1 LSTSA
6 VSSWFRSGLSDG
18 LAWFNALSDE
28 EARERLY
35 GCLAL
40 RGWAE
45 SVAAGRPYESV
56 SQLMAK
62 VDAEMSDLG
71 DGDWLQAFA
80 AHPRIGERGGH
91 SAATSER
98 EQSQVMRA
106 PDETLD
112 ALRAENQ
119 AYEQRFGHIFLI
131 AAAGRS
137 AGQILDALR
146 ERMHNDPATELEV
159 AAEEQRKIARLRIL
173 SLLDR

>member
-1 LSTSA
+1 
-6 VSSWFRSGLSDG
+6 LSDG
-18 LAWFNALSDE
+18 LEWFNSLAE
-28 EARERLY
+28 QEAQELLY

-40 RGWAE
+40 RTWA
-45 SVAAGRPYESV
+45 SNVVAGRPYESV
-56 SQLMAK
+56 SHLMARAD
-62 VDAEMSDLG
+62 VEMDRLSDA
-71 DGDWLQAFA
+71 DWLQAFA

-98 EQSQVMRA
+98 EQSRVMQA

-119 AYEQRFGHIFLI
+119 AYEEKFGHIFLI

-137 AGQILDALR
+137 AGEILAALR
-146 ERMHNDPATELEV
+146 ERMDNDPATEVEV
-159 AAEEQRKIARLRIL
+159 AAAEQRKIARLRLL

>member
-1 LSTSA
+1 
-6 VSSWFRSGLSDG
+6 LSDG
-18 LAWFNALSDE
+18 LAWFNGLSDE

-40 RGWAE
+40 RGWATN
-45 SVAAGRPYESV
+45 VAAGRPYESV

-62 VDAEMSDLG
+62 VDAEMSSLSDA
-71 DGDWLQAFA
+71 DWLQAFA

-91 SAATSER
+91 SAEVSER
-98 EQSQVMRA
+98 EQSLVMQA
-106 PDETLD
+106 SDETLD

-119 AYEQRFGHIFLI
+119 AYEEKFGHIFLA

-137 AGQILDALR
+137 ADQILAALR
-146 ERMHNDPATELEV
+146 ERMRNDPATELEV
-159 AAEEQRKIARLRIL
+159 AADEQRKIAKLRTL